1 MLENEKPSSLL
12 KKMLPR
18 IAMAVAKGVLYFVLF
33 YALPV
38 LVISQVSQFAPEI
51 FTDYVQ
57 VLKVFAGVL
66 IFFVVAGELTRG
78 TIFQHA
84 LNVGKAIVLLVF
96 FVLAFNGGVIDLSVQ
111 GIRIGVDLTVFLM
124 MFITIDLIALARSL
138 LQAIS
143 FMQGKAEEQLP
154 APQPVA

>member
-1 MLENEKPSSLL
+1 
-12 KKMLPR
+12 
-18 IAMAVAKGVLYFVLF
+18 MAVAKGVLYFVLF

>member
-1 MLENEKPSSLL
+1 
-12 KKMLPR
+12 MLPR